1 MNDSNQS
8 LRFSR
13 SYTEATGKRLRSTD
27 FVAPEPIVTGREALF
42 WLSAI
47 GVVAAIVYII
57 KGV

>member
-1 MNDSNQS
+1 MNNSNQS

-27 FVAPEPIVTGREALF
+27 FATPEPIVTAREALF
-42 WLSAI
+42 WASAI
-47 GVVAAIVYII
+47 GVVIVTVYLL